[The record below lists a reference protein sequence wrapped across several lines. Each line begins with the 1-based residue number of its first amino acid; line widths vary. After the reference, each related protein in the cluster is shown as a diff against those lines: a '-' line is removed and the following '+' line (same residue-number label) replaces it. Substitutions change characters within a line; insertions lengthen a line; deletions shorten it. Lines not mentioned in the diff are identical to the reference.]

1 MPAIFPRWTNKIPL
15 VLGIVAPILG
25 ALLIFGVWYWWS
37 ADYTDVGYQPE
48 QPVKFSHAL
57 HAGDM
62 GMDCRY
68 CHNTVERSPHA
79 AIPATATCMNCHSQ
93 VKTDSPKLAMVRK
106 SYETGASIPWVR
118 VHMLPD
124 YVFFDHRPHLASGV
138 GCATCHGRID
148 GMVVVEQAKPL
159 SMGWCLDCHRNPG
172 PNLRPL
178 DQITNMNWDQSP
190 EQASY
195 DFTKDPERK
204 RMPSPPVHCSG
215 CHR

>member
-15 VLGIVAPILG
+15 AIGVGAPLFG
-25 ALLIFGVWYWWS
+25 AFLIFAIWYWWS
-37 ADYTDVGYQPE
+37 PSYTDVGYRPH
-48 QPVKFSHAL
+48 QPVPFSHAL

-68 CHNTVERSPHA
+68 CHNTVERAAVA
-79 AIPATATCMNCHSQ
+79 AIPPTTTCMNCHSQ
-93 VKTDSPKLAMVRK
+93 VKTDSPRLALVRS

-118 VHMLPD
+118 VHQLPD
-124 YVFFDHRPHLASGV
+124 YAYFDHRPHLAGGV
-138 GCATCHGRID
+138 GCASCHGRID
-148 GMVVVEQAKPL
+148 GMVVVEMAKPL

-178 DQITNMNWDQSP
+178 DQITNMNWDESP
-190 EQASY
+190 EKAQY
-195 DFTKDPERK
+195 DYTKDPDRK